1 MSLTITSFASGS
13 SGNALLAQADGAA
26 ILIDCGIAMRTLE
39 RHLRYR
45 GVEPAELRA
54 IVLTH
59 EHGDHAMT
67 AGAFARRHK
76 VPIVCNAPTHT
87 AISAELTGLVV
98 EELPVGEQASLGP
111 FDLLSFP
118 LAHDAAAP
126 VGYRVSAGGAT
137 AALAID
143 LGSWDAAVVQALVG
157 ADLVIVEA
165 NHDRERLMASGY
177 PPALRQRIYGP
188 LGHLDNTQAGEL
200 LAHVCAAGGEREVWL
215 AHLSQQT
222 NSPTLAVSGVR
233 RALSMAGRSC
243 QHITA
248 LPRHTRPELR
258 SAPVWHSDA
267 RSLLQQ
273 ALF

>member
-1 MSLTITSFASGS
+1 MGLTITSFASGS
-13 SGNALLAQADGAA
+13 SGNALLAQADGET
-26 ILIDCGIAMRTLE
+26 ILVDCGIALRTLE
-39 RHLRYR
+39 RHLRSR
-45 GVEPAELRA
+45 GVEPGELRA

-76 VPIVCNAPTHT
+76 VPIICNEPTRA
-87 AISAELTGLVV
+87 AISAELAGLAV
-98 EELPVGEQASLGP
+98 EQLPVGERATLGP
-111 FDLLSFP
+111 FDLRSFP

-126 VGYRVSAGGAT
+126 VGYRISVGGVT

-165 NHDRERLMASGY
+165 NHDRERLIASPY
-177 PPALRQRIYGP
+177 SPALRQRIYGP
-188 LGHLDNTQAGEL
+188 LGHLDNMQAGEL
-200 LAHVCAAGGEREVWL
+200 LARVCAAGGEREVWL

-222 NSPTLAVSGVR
+222 NSPNLAVSAVR
-233 RALSMAGRSC
+233 RALSMARLSC
-243 QHITA
+243 QRISA
-248 LPRHTRPELR
+248 LPRYTRPELR

-267 RSLLQQ
+267 GGMIQH